1 MAADAAAATRDATG
15 PEAARLSR
23 DLVLRPG
30 FDLGQIAGTVSARDC
45 HDRRR
50 PAMRSPRVACHCLRG
65 DSDMRF
71 NRFVGLCATFV
82 VATLAASVVQAQQ
95 KLFVYTS
102 MKESMVGELKTA
114 FAKKF
119 PDIKV
124 DFQSAGAGKLMAK
137 IAAERESGKIL
148 ADVLWTSEVPDFYQ
162 LKLAGLL
169 QPYSPVEIK
178 SVLNPLPDWDGS
190 FTAVRLGTLG
200 IAYNT
205 RLVKAPPKTWQDLA
219 KPQFKGAYGIANP
232 ALSGTAFMSVALL
245 AKQLGWGYFEAL
257 RANGAKMG
265 KGSGQVVDDTASGDL
280 VASLAVDYI
289 TLDKVD
295 KGATIA
301 LVYPP
306 EMLVVPSPIAIF
318 KGSPNLEAAK
328 KLVDFLL
335 SKEGQTLI
343 ANEGTLPVRADV
355 KAPDKYKLPPADEAL
370 KRSIKVD
377 YPQLMADKEAT
388 IRKFTDI
395 MQK

>member
-1 MAADAAAATRDATG
+1 M
-15 PEAARLSR
+15 
-23 DLVLRPG
+23 RPMK
-30 FDLGQIAGTVSARDC
+30 IIS
-45 HDRRR
+45 
-50 PAMRSPRVACHCLRG
+50 
-65 DSDMRF
+65 
-71 NRFVGLCATFV
+71 LCAIT
-82 VATLAASVVQAQQ
+82 TLLGAFSVGVSAQQ

-102 MKESMVGELKTA
+102 MKESMIGDLKTA
-114 FAKKF
+114 FLKKH
-119 PDIKV
+119 PEIKL

-162 LKLAGLL
+162 LKAQGMLL
-169 QPYSPVEIK
+169 PFIPSELKAI
-178 SVLNPLPDWDGS
+178 LNPLPDYDGS

-205 RLVKAPPKTWQDLA
+205 RIIKEPPKTWADLQ
-219 KPQFKGAYGIANP
+219 KPAFKGAYGIANP
-232 ALSGTAFMSVALL
+232 ALSGTAYMSVAVLS
-245 AKQLGWGYFEAL
+245 KTFGWAYFEGL

-295 KGATIA
+295 KGATLA

-306 EMLVVPSPIAIF
+306 EMLVIPSPIAIF
-318 KGSPNLEAAK
+318 KNSPNTDAAK
-328 KLVDFLL
+328 KFVDFVL
-335 SKEGQTLI
+335 SKDGQTII
-343 ANEGTLPVRADV
+343 ANEGTLPVRSDV
-355 KAPDKYKLPPADEAL
+355 KVPERYKLPPVEEAM
-370 KRSIKVD
+370 KRAMKID
-377 YPQLMADKEAT
+377 YQQIMAEKEAT